1 MTATDAP
8 AGMGHNNPPLQE
20 LLKSEFMALM
30 DEVESLAKE
39 ANAAKAAVDDR
50 GLNSDE
56 DVLPLIEIGKAATK
70 LGPKIDKIRLERT
83 QPLRDTVDQINRFFE
98 PFRSRV
104 DRIKSGM
111 AAKVGEHEAEQRAKA
126 KREAA
131 EAARLAQE
139 DAQRKL
145 EEAAA
150 AQHSV
155 MSDVVMNEAAEAEHR
170 ASRAALDATK
180 AGSGPTKTDAGTVSQ
195 TAPWTF
201 TVEDWDA
208 IDLREL
214 RDSFTVAEIEKA
226 IRGHVRKH
234 KNTKPLKGVKFYQE
248 ARTSFR

>member
-1 MTATDAP
+1 MPTEATP
-8 AGMGHNNPPLQE
+8 GPGHNQPPLPE
-20 LLKSEFMALM
+20 LLKTEFFALM

-39 ANAAKAAVDDR
+39 ANSAKRIVDEK
-50 GLNSDE
+50 GLNSEE

-70 LGPKIDKIRLERT
+70 LGPKIDKTRLDRT
-83 QPLRDTVDQINRFFE
+83 LPLRTDVETINGFFNVMKD
-98 PFRSRV
+98 RV
-104 DRIKSGM
+104 ERIKKGFSQ
-111 AAKVGEHEAEQRAKA
+111 KVGEYEAAQRAKA

-139 DAQRKL
+139 EAQRKL

-170 ASRAALDATK
+170 ASQAAIEATK
-180 AGSGPTKTDAGTVSQ
+180 AGTGPTKTDAGTVSQ
-195 TAPWTF
+195 SAPWTF
-201 TVEDWDA
+201 QVEDWDA

-234 KNTKPLKGVKFYQE
+234 KNTKPLKGVRFYQE
-248 ARTSFR
+248 AKTSFR